1 MPPRAGFVGILVAL
15 VMAHAEAATPPG
27 RAPQSPVTRQV
38 LVNGEVFAVAGRPAF
53 VMMPEASRRTTPQ
66 PWIFYAPT
74 LAPYPDRH
82 ERWMHERFVAAG
94 VAVAGIDV
102 GEAYGSPASHALFDA
117 LYRELA
123 STRGFAA
130 RPCLLGRSR
139 GGLWVTS

>member
-27 RAPQSPVTRQV
+27 RAPQSPVT
-38 LVNGEVFAVAGRPAF
+38 
-53 VMMPEASRRTTPQ
+53 SRRTTPQ